1 MKHVL
6 RIGVSKAPSE
16 GGIAACRKAT
26 VWERLLRPL
35 LGDRRQV
42 TVIVPGDSVR
52 SLTITEEGG
61 DENDK

>member
-6 RIGVSKAPSE
+6 KIGVSKAPPD

-35 LGDRRQV
+35 LGSRRQV

-61 DENDK
+61 DENGK